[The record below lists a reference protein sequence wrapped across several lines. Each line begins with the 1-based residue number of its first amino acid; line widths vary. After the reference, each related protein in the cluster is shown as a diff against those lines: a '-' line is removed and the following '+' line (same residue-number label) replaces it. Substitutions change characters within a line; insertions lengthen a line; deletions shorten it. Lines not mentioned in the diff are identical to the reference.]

1 MKLNWRVIWNFT
13 MNKMNKARKISNPLI
28 RKLMAET
35 TDLQKQ
41 QVEDRIQ
48 LAMDLDIL
56 VKQKF
61 DSYTA
66 FAVHLGRSVSE
77 VSRWLSGTHNLTQ
90 ATLSEIA
97 FGLGFTLKE
106 LFVHIDGKPEYVL
119 VYSQQ
124 FTVAN
129 PLKDFKK
136 PQMQKSEYSFH
147 LNA

>member
-1 MKLNWRVIWNFT
+1 
-13 MNKMNKARKISNPLI
+13 MNKMNKARKISSPLI
-28 RKLMAET
+28 KKLMAET

-66 FAVHLGRSVSE
+66 FAAHLGRSASE
-77 VSRWLSGTHNLTQ
+77 VSRWLSGTHNLTT

-97 FGLGFTLKE
+97 YGLGLSLKE
-106 LFVHIDGKPEYVL
+106 MLNTAKEKTSYVVIYQMDVTAENQARDYKKQKTQGSDYSLHL
-119 VYSQQ
+119 V
-124 FTVAN
+124 N
-129 PLKDFKK
+129 
-136 PQMQKSEYSFH
+136 
-147 LNA
+147 

>member
-1 MKLNWRVIWNFT
+1 
-13 MNKMNKARKISNPLI
+13 MNKMNKARKISSPLI

-97 FGLGFTLKE
+97 FGLGYTLKQ
-106 LFVHIDGKPEYVL
+106 LWVKMQDGPQILLVINKEVSIENSFKGYTKPKAQKTD
-119 VYSQQ
+119 YS
-124 FTVAN
+124 
-129 PLKDFKK
+129 
-136 PQMQKSEYSFH
+136 YH
-147 LNA
+147 LNT